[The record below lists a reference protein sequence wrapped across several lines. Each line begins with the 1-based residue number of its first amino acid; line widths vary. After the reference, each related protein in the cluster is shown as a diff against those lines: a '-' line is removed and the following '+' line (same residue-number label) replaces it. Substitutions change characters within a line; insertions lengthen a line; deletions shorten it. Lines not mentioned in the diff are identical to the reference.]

1 MPPRQGQGAHAA
13 LPPPGTTVSVHL
25 PTTTGVVCSRVE
37 DVDDG
42 IAISAPIEQ
51 PSARSLQLG
60 DLLSVSWTTDDGLY
74 QVQTR
79 LRGRETGPPPRW
91 RLEPLRPVERHQR
104 RASYRVPVMGSVRVL
119 VDGTLWRGRLIDLSD
134 SGARCLLPAQLHVA
148 PGQGWVVALDAV
160 RHGLQLDASVVR
172 IHGSVDADVDVAMA
186 FEPMPIPVGD
196 ELRRFLLGV
205 QIQQRQP

>member
-1 MPPRQGQGAHAA
+1 MPPQQGQGAHEA

-60 DLLSVSWTTDDGLY
+60 DVLWVSWTTDDGLY

-79 LRGRETGPPPRW
+79 LRGREAGPPPSW
-91 RLEPLRPVERHQR
+91 RLEPLRPAERHQR

-119 VDGTLWRGRLIDLSD
+119 VDGTSWRGRLIDLSD
-134 SGARCLLPAQLHVA
+134 SGARCLLPAQLHVT
-148 PGQGWVVALDAV
+148 PGQGCVVALDAV